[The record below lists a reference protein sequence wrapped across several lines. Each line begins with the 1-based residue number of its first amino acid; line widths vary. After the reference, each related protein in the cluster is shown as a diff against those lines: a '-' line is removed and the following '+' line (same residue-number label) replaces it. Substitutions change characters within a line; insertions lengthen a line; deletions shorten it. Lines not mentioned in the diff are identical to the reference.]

1 MQRNKISFSGQRI
14 FVGIDVHK
22 RKWSVATI
30 TESGFKRVH
39 TQNASAQE
47 LIDFLHRHYPDGD
60 YQAVYESG
68 FTGFSTYYS
77 LTAAGIDCMIIHA
90 ADVPTTQY
98 ENVMKTD
105 KVDCVKLAQSLR
117 AGLLR
122 GIYIRP
128 KDSID
133 DRGVVRVRRSIVSDL
148 SRYKHRVKH
157 LLMSNGVTLPE
168 RFDNGRGS
176 CWSGNFMA
184 WLKGDIKLL
193 STTRH
198 SLDLLIAQVE
208 RLRQAQLDATRE
220 LRALSKT
227 DYYRENY
234 DLLCSVPGIGGIVAM
249 TLLTEIHDISRFS
262 NERQFAS
269 YLGLVPSSHSSGD
282 NTSHGEMTFR
292 GNKELGPM
300 MIEAAWVAIRS
311 DSGLAASFSQYSR
324 RMKPQ
329 PAAVRIARKLA
340 NIIIAVLKTKTKYVP
355 YLQYG

>member
-1 MQRNKISFSGQRI
+1 MQRNKISFSGQKI

-30 TESGFKRVH
+30 TESGFERVH

-60 YQAVYESG
+60 YVAVYEAG

-77 LTAAGIDCMIIHA
+77 LAEAGIECLVIHP

-98 ENVMKTD
+98 ESVMKTD
-105 KVDCVKLAQSLR
+105 KVDCLKLAKSLR
-117 AGLLR
+117 AGLLK

-133 DRGVVRVRRSIVSDL
+133 ARGVVRIRRAIIKDL
-148 SRYKHRVKH
+148 SRYKIRVKH

-168 RFDNGRGS
+168 QFDRRRGS
-176 CWSGNFMA
+176 CWSGAFIA
-184 WLKGDIKLL
+184 WLKSDIRLL
-193 STTRH
+193 SSTRL

-208 RLRQAQLDATRE
+208 RMRQAQLQATRE
-220 LRALSKT
+220 LRSLSRT
-227 DYYRENY
+227 EAYRENY
-234 DLLCSVPGIGGIVAM
+234 DLICSVPGIGGIVAM
-249 TLLTEIHDISRFS
+249 TLLTEVHDSSRFS

-269 YLGLVPSSHSSGD
+269 YLGLVPTSHSSGD
-282 NTSHGEMTFR
+282 KTAHGEMTFR

-300 MIEAAWVAIRS
+300 MIEAAWIAIRN
-311 DSGLAASFSQYSR
+311 DIGLASSFSQYCR
-324 RMKPQ
+324 KMKSQ
-329 PAAVRIARKLA
+329 QAIVRVARKLS
-340 NIIIAVLKTKTKYVP
+340 NIIIAVLKNKKKYVP
-355 YLQYG
+355 YAING

>member
-1 MQRNKISFSGQRI
+1 MQRNKISFSGQKI

-30 TESGFKRVH
+30 TESGFERVH

-60 YQAVYESG
+60 YVAVYEAG

-77 LTAAGIDCMIIHA
+77 LAEAGIECLVIHP

-98 ENVMKTD
+98 ESVMKTD
-105 KVDCVKLAQSLR
+105 KVDCLKLAKSLR
-117 AGLLR
+117 AGLLK

-133 DRGVVRVRRSIVSDL
+133 ARGVVRIRRAIIKDL
-148 SRYKHRVKH
+148 SRYKIRVKH

-168 RFDNGRGS
+168 QFDRRRGS
-176 CWSGNFMA
+176 CWSGAFIA
-184 WLKGDIKLL
+184 WLKSDIRLL
-193 STTRH
+193 SSTRL

-208 RLRQAQLDATRE
+208 RMRQAQLQATRE
-220 LRALSKT
+220 LRSLSRT
-227 DYYRENY
+227 EAYRENY
-234 DLLCSVPGIGGIVAM
+234 DLICSVPGIGCIVAM
-249 TLLTEIHDISRFS
+249 TLLTEVHDSSRFS

-269 YLGLVPSSHSSGD
+269 YLGLVPTSHSSGD
-282 NTSHGEMTFR
+282 KTAHGEMTFR

-300 MIEAAWVAIRS
+300 MIEAAWIAIRN
-311 DSGLAASFSQYSR
+311 DIGLASSFSQYCR
-324 RMKPQ
+324 KMKSQ
-329 PAAVRIARKLA
+329 QAIVRVARKLS
-340 NIIIAVLKTKTKYVP
+340 NIIIAVLKNKKKYVP
-355 YLQYG
+355 YAING